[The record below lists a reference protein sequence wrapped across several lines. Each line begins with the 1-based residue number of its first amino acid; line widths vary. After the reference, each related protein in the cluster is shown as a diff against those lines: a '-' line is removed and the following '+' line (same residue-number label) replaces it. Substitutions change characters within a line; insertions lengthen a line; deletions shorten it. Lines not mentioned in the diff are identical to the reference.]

1 MLTSA
6 RFFFYD
12 SISYT
17 SITLFSFKLLKE
29 EEKNRGWG
37 GYICKKIKGPLKKN
51 WQEEA
56 AVATVKEE
64 KEKKKNRG
72 RELLVIVY
80 L

>member
-1 MLTSA
+1 MKG
-6 RFFFYD
+6 
-12 SISYT
+12 
-17 SITLFSFKLLKE
+17 LF
-29 EEKNRGWG
+29 
-37 GYICKKIKGPLKKN
+37 KKN

-56 AVATVKEE
+56 AVATVNE